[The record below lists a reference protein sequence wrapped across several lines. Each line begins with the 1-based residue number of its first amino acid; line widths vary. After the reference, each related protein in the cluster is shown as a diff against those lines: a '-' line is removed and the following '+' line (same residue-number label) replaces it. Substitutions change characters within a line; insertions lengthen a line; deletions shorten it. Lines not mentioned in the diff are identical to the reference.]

1 MSSESREQILA
12 DFQDCTGLENME
24 ECISFLEQ
32 YQWNLLNAVQAVH
45 DRIGSRNDT
54 NNKSTVPKRST
65 TTTTTSS
72 SHRSIVSQPSSI
84 VKKPIQTNSNSKH
97 RSDSDEHDDSDEP
110 RITKI
115 LPGVSKTTKGASGI
129 TTRARDKLR
138 LKIDEKLH
146 VPPSQQK
153 FSNWAIKHTDQTI
166 LKDLR
171 LPQDNTIHLISTA
184 SSITNGATRSSSS
197 STTAATTTNRS
208 HYHPVSPSKISPT
221 KTSDF
226 PVTVSYEDKS
236 GKKHLYELV
245 LKKTSTVADMKK
257 EIEHVAHIPV
267 RQQSWNGL
275 CGARDPEELHHTSIK
290 PKSQL
295 VVRKIESSSSSSSK
309 QLTPTVRRETKQ
321 PVANRYGSEDE
332 PMDIDPEIDLEHY
345 DDDNTT
351 VPPFLSSTTTPTS
364 ISSNRELLIPDRCT
378 DDVKGLEHFTRVFH
392 ARYGST
398 GPILYIGSLDQAIQD
413 SVCASREE
421 RRPLAIYLHN
431 DRSVCA
437 NVFCAQVLAGETT
450 IEYLA
455 NNYVVWA
462 WDVTSDANRTRLL
475 EVFKRCLGQSYAQ
488 RIYGME
494 KDSFP
499 LLLIVI
505 RSRGSLE
512 LINLIEGK
520 STPSEVLLQLIQSH
534 DTFEQQ
540 RQRDADDEIMREKR
554 ENLKKEQEDEYHQSL
569 RADLA
574 KEQARLDDERRQKEE
589 QNASEKLKQERLREQ
604 QVCKARLPEEPSE
617 TEKNTTR
624 LKIRLPDDEGI
635 LMRRFRINDT
645 LQILFDY
652 LTSQGRMSGEYKL
665 LSTYPKR
672 DLTTL
677 NRSDTFEQLKL
688 YPQEQLI
695 LENL

>member
-54 NNKSTVPKRST
+54 NNKSTVPKRS

-197 STTAATTTNRS
+197 STTATTTTNRS

-295 VVRKIESSSSSSSK
+295 VVRKIESSSSSSK

-345 DDDNTT
+345 DDDVTT

-589 QNASEKLKQERLREQ
+589 QNTSEKLKQERLREQ

-617 TEKNTTR
+617 IEKNTTR